1 MAAIDCVGGFAII
14 TPPFAVDLKYP
25 VVSAFT
31 ARIVVCSFCV
41 IIAFPSGQTQPW
53 KKNVF
58 LIEKQ
63 HDTTYTS

>member
-41 IIAFPSGQTQPW
+41 IIAFPSGQTQP
-53 KKNVF
+53 
-58 LIEKQ
+58 
-63 HDTTYTS
+63 